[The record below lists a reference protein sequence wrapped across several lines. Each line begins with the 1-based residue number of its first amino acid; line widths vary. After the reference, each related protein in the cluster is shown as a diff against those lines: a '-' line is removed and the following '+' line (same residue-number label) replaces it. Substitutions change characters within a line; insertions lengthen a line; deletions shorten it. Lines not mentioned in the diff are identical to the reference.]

1 MSIPHLT
8 GQLDGR
14 GEDHFVLFSGHVDA
28 WHFGAMDN
36 GSANATMLEVA
47 RLLASR
53 RDSLRRG
60 IPFAFWSGEA
70 ADLIDELA
78 VLR

>member
-1 MSIPHLT
+1 
-8 GQLDGR
+8 
-14 GEDHFVLFSGHVDA
+14 
-28 WHFGAMDN
+28 
-36 GSANATMLEVA
+36 MLEVA

-70 ADLIDELA
+70 ADLIDELT